1 MREVDKSFLMEEE
14 IRELAKRRMSELGR
28 LYIDGDITREVYER
42 EVSEVV
48 AWLRQETAIARDM
61 KGVTF
66 T

>member
-1 MREVDKSFLMEEE
+1 MREIDTSFLTEAEV
-14 IRELAKRRMSELGR
+14 RDLARRKMSALGR

-42 EVSEVV
+42 ELAEIV
-48 AWLRQETAIARDM
+48 AWLSEAVAGAGDT